1 MPTTRA
7 EAAQVPNKDK
17 FEKSISSKPFIFVV
31 GEERKEFHIHKEL
44 IGQLSPVLNALVNGN
59 MKEAREGRVEW
70 LDLDVDTFVRFA
82 KFAYSGNYTPAEPE
96 FIVPAVP
103 DDAVALVSALEEQVG
118 KALTGGNVEE
128 EEEEEEEEAESSDQ
142 DDDSSASSEGSDTGE
157 PIEASSDDQET
168 SEYSSSSEASSTL
181 DNGGNGHLSR
191 RPIDVSI
198 DEHGIMHSHTS
209 LPYSLQNYM
218 IEWEKCLHYRYI
230 NHPDIPPHKRR
241 RFDTDVGRI
250 PPRPV
255 NKKYEAMRIFIQP
268 MYHPTPRAALRTGVN
283 ANPHESYRPVFL
295 SHARLYILADKYG
308 VNRLRRLALARL
320 HRTLTHYVVHRDRI
334 SDLVAL
340 AQEIFD
346 NTMEMDDA
354 RTLIINYFV
363 CFIEDIQDSPELE
376 EALRQGGDFPAML
389 VSKMAM
395 RRM

>member
-1 MPTTRA
+1 MPATRA
-7 EAAQVPNKDK
+7 EAAQVPNQDK

-96 FIVPAVP
+96 LIVPAVP
-103 DDAVALVSALEEQVG
+103 DDAVALMSALEEQVG
-118 KALTGGNVEE
+118 KALTSGNVE

-157 PIEASSDDQET
+157 PIEVSSDDQET

-218 IEWEKCLHYRYI
+218 IEWEKCLHYR
-230 NHPDIPPHKRR
+230 
-241 RFDTDVGRI
+241 
-250 PPRPV
+250 PV

-283 ANPHESYRPVFL
+283 MNPHESYRPVFL

-354 RTLIINYFV
+354 RALIVNYFV

-376 EALRQGGDFPAML
+376 EALRRGGDFPAML